1 MRVKSTC
8 SLLQVTKIVTAA
20 FILLLATAPG
30 LMGSNVGYV
39 QTNLVSNSSATPAA
53 FTDPNLINP
62 WGNVSNGG
70 SPFWVSDQ
78 GTGLSTLYST
88 PPGSPVPLVVSVP
101 AVGTPPA
108 TGPTGIVANTTGF
121 NVDGTP
127 AAFIFATLDGTIAG
141 WNGTPTLTQAV
152 TEATVSG
159 AVFTGLAEASNAS
172 GTFLYAADFANN
184 KIDVFNS
191 SYVRQTSGFAFVDPN
206 LPAGYS
212 PYNIQ
217 TINGNLYVEYAPI
230 GSNGLPVVGA
240 GNGIVDVFD
249 ANGNLVQRLISNG
262 GQLNVPWGI
271 TLAPSSFGKFG
282 GDLLVGNF
290 GNGWINAFNPTTGAF
305 IGTLDLVNGM
315 PFSEP
320 ALWSLDFGIGG
331 SGGTP
336 GVLYFT
342 SGLTL
347 AQTGG
352 LLGSI
357 TDTPEPSTLVL
368 LGGGLISLLGLRRRK
383 K

>member
-1 MRVKSTC
+1 MKVKSTC
-8 SLLQVTKIVTAA
+8 SLLRVTRFVIAA
-20 FILLLATAPG
+20 FVLLLATATG
-30 LMGSNVGYV
+30 LMASNIGYV
-39 QTNLVSNSSATPAA
+39 QTNLVSNSSAIPAD

-62 WGNVSNGG
+62 WGTVSNGG
-70 SPFWVSDQ
+70 SPLWVSDQ

-88 PPGSPVPLVVSVP
+88 PPGTPQSLVVSVP

-108 TGPTGIVANTTGF
+108 VGPTGIVANTTGF

-152 TEATVSG
+152 TEATVPG
-159 AVFTGLAEASNAS
+159 AAFTGLAEASNAS
-172 GTFLYAADFANN
+172 GTFVYAADFANN

-191 SYVRQTSGFAFVDPN
+191 SYAKVSLAGSFTDPN
-206 LPAGYS
+206 LPAGYA

-217 TINGNLYVEYAPI
+217 TVNGNLYVEYAPI

-249 ANGNLVQRLISNG
+249 TNGNFVQRLISNG
-262 GQLNVPWGI
+262 GALNVPWGI
-271 TLAPSSFGKFG
+271 ALAPSSFGEFG

-290 GNGWINAFNPTTGAF
+290 GNGWINAFNLTTGAF
-305 IGTLDLVNGM
+305 LGTLDLVNGT

-331 SGGTP
+331 SGGTS

-347 AQTGG
+347 SQTGG
-352 LLGSI
+352 LLGSLAP
-357 TDTPEPSTLVL
+357 TPEPATLVL
-368 LGGGLISLLGLRRRK
+368 LGSGLVGLLTLRRRK
-383 K
+383 E

>member
-1 MRVKSTC
+1 MKSKSTC
-8 SLLQVTKIVTAA
+8 SLPRVTKLVTAA
-20 FILLLATAPG
+20 FILLLAMAPG
-30 LMGSNVGYV
+30 LMGSNIGYV

-70 SPFWVSDQ
+70 SPFWASDQ
-78 GTGLSTLYST
+78 GTGLSTLYAT
-88 PPGSPVPLVVSVP
+88 PPGTPLGLVVSVP

-121 NVDGTP
+121 DVNGNP
-127 AAFIFATLDGTIAG
+127 AAFIFSTLDGTIAG
-141 WNGTPTLTQAV
+141 WNGSPTLTQAV
-152 TEATVSG
+152 TEATVPG
-159 AVFTGLAEASNAS
+159 AVFTGLAEASNAT
-172 GTFLYAADFANN
+172 GTFLFASDFANN

-191 SYVRQTSGFAFVDPN
+191 SYASVSLAGSFTDPS
-206 LPAGYS
+206 LPAGYA

-230 GSNGLPVVGA
+230 GSNGLPVVGP

-249 ANGNLVQRLISNG
+249 TNGNFVQRLISNG
-262 GQLNVPWGI
+262 GALNVPWGI
-271 TLAPSSFGKFG
+271 TLAPAGFGRFG

-290 GNGWINAFNPTTGAF
+290 GNGWINAFDPTTGAF
-305 IGTLDLVNGM
+305 LGTMDLVNGT
-315 PFSEP
+315 PFAEP
-320 ALWSLDFGIGG
+320 ALWSLYFGVGG
-331 SGGTP
+331 SGGTL

-352 LLGSI
+352 LLGSLAP
-357 TDTPEPSTLVL
+357 TPEPATLVL
-368 LGGGLISLLGLRRRK
+368 LGSGLIGLLRVRRRK
-383 K
+383 A